1 MSNGVISNI
10 LCNVSGKELI
20 ISNNILDVA
29 TAVDIAQF
37 EHVTVRCNRKLVS
50 TRSLAPTEENCPKT
64 LNVPLMPKFTTFPGI
79 SSYEEEVI
87 EEPSSAALGNFHCIQ
102 VFSELS
108 WMPRKY
114 LQNTIRLFFFIIH
127 IGNIGAR

>member
-64 LNVPLMPKFTTFPGI
+64 LNVPLMPKFTTFPGMR
-79 SSYEEEVI
+79 SYEEEAT
-87 EEPSSAALGNFHCIQ
+87 EEPSSAALGNFYC
-102 VFSELS
+102 FSNVVQPKLNAVAYIFS
-108 WMPRKY
+108 S
-114 LQNTIRLFFFIIH
+114 NST
-127 IGNIGAR
+127 

>member
-1 MSNGVISNI
+1 MEWNDFKYF
-10 LCNVSGKELI
+10 CNVSGKELI

-64 LNVPLMPKFTTFPGI
+64 LNVPLMPKFTAFPGVR
-79 SSYEEEVI
+79 SYEEEEPS
-87 EEPSSAALGNFHCIQ
+87 EEPSSAALGNFYCISNVVQ
-102 VFSELS
+102 SKL
-108 WMPRKY
+108 
-114 LQNTIRLFFFIIH
+114 NAT
-127 IGNIGAR
+127 

>member
-102 VFSELS
+102 VFPQL
-108 WMPRKY
+108 PRKY
-114 LQNTIRLFFFIIH
+114 L
-127 IGNIGAR
+127 

>member
-1 MSNGVISNI
+1 MIFVTEQLHII
-10 LCNVSGKELI
+10 LTIYVSGKELI

-102 VFSELS
+102 VFPDLS
-108 WMPRKY
+108 W
-114 LQNTIRLFFFIIH
+114 TT
-127 IGNIGAR
+127 

>member
-1 MSNGVISNI
+1 MEWHDFKYF
-10 LCNVSGKELI
+10 CNVSGKELI

-79 SSYEEEVI
+79 KSYEEEAT
-87 EEPSSAALGNFHCIQ
+87 EEPSSAALGNFYCISNVVQ
-102 VFSELS
+102 SKLNAVAYYVNILKIPLHYSFSS
-108 WMPRKY
+108 
-114 LQNTIRLFFFIIH
+114 
-127 IGNIGAR
+127 

>member
-79 SSYEEEVI
+79 RSYEEEAT
-87 EEPSSAALGNFHCIQ
+87 EEPSSAALGNFYFISNVVQSKLNATQIFLKYHYIIL
-102 VFSELS
+102 F
-108 WMPRKY
+108 PRKCWK
-114 LQNTIRLFFFIIH
+114 H
-127 IGNIGAR
+127 HG